1 MRIKN
6 LSLFILFLAASYIT
20 NAQSAVGPNRPYLLI
35 NGQPYDALSL
45 MVINHDDIKELNVLP
60 SQDAAKYDSNAG
72 KNGVV
77 IVTLKNSAAL
87 ITMDEL
93 LNQYHLMPTA
103 KDMVTLLHYG
113 FFYDKL
119 TLKDPAKFAASRNM
133 IQSLGVEHGTGNKT
147 PVFNITR
154 VAVNAGNRPG
164 SPFDL
169 KLDSIM
175 HVFYTEAEN
184 NKDKGPILIR

>member
-1 MRIKN
+1 MKIKN
-6 LSLFILFLAASYIT
+6 LSLFVLFLAIPYIT

-45 MVINHDDIKELNVLP
+45 MVINHDDIKELNVLTGP
-60 SQDAAKYDSNAG
+60 EAAKYDNNTA
-72 KNGVV
+72 KNGII
-77 IVTLKNSAAL
+77 IVTLKNSTSL
-87 ITMDEL
+87 VTMDEL
-93 LNQYHLMPTA
+93 LKQYYLMPAA
-103 KDMVTLLHYG
+103 KDMVTILHYG

-119 TLKDPAKFAASRNM
+119 TLKDPGKFAASRNM
-133 IQSLGVEHGTGNKT
+133 IQSLGVEHGAGNKT

-154 VAVNAGNRPG
+154 VAVNTNNRYG

-175 HVFYTEAEN
+175 HVFYTEAESK
-184 NKDKGPILIR
+184 KDKGPILIR